1 MLEVRNLSKAFGG
14 LKVTRD
20 VSFALKPGERR
31 VILGPNGAGKT
42 TLFNLLVGEL
52 EPTSGDIRIG
62 EESVTALS
70 VSQRARLGLSRSY
83 QKNNLFED
91 LSVRENLL
99 LAASAGQSKITWMV
113 RDSFRDRSVRDTVT
127 EVAEL
132 VALTE
137 VLDRPVR
144 AVSYGNR
151 RQLEVGLALATKP
164 RILLMDEPTSGVG
177 PAMIDG
183 FHRLLQSLPRDL
195 TIVIIEHDLDLA
207 FDVADRITV
216 LNFGEIVFEGTPEE
230 TRGNKVVRDIYLG
243 DWQSDA

>member
-1 MLEVRNLSKAFGG
+1 MLEVQNLCKSFGG
-14 LKVTRD
+14 LRVTRD
-20 VSFALKPGERR
+20 VSFRLEPGERR

-52 EPTSGDIRIG
+52 TATSGDILIDGR
-62 EESVTALS
+62 SVTGLS

-91 LSVRENLL
+91 LTIRENLL
-99 LAASAGQSKITWMV
+99 LAVSAGQGKIAWMV
-113 RDSFRDRSVRDTVT
+113 KDSFQDPAVQESVS
-127 EVAEL
+127 EVATR
-132 VALTE
+132 VGLTE
-137 VLDRPVR
+137 VLDKPVR

-164 RILLMDEPTSGVG
+164 TILLMDEPTSGVG

-183 FHRLLQSLPRDL
+183 FNKLLQSLPRDL
-195 TIVIIEHDLDLA
+195 TVVIIEHDLDLA

-216 LNFGEIVFEGTPEE
+216 LNFGEVVFEGTPDE

>member
-1 MLEVRNLSKAFGG
+1 MLEVRELCKSFGG

-20 VSFALKPGERR
+20 VTFALEPGERR

-52 EPTSGDIRIG
+52 APTSGDILIDG
-62 EESVTALS
+62 HSISGLS

-91 LSVRENLL
+91 LSIRENLL
-99 LAASAGQSKITWMV
+99 LAVSAGQQKTKWMIK
-113 RDSFRDRSVRDTVT
+113 DSFQDKAVRETVV
-127 EVAEL
+127 EVAER

-137 VLDRPVR
+137 ALDKPVR
-144 AVSYGNR
+144 SVSYGNR
-151 RQLEVGLALATKP
+151 LQLEVGLALATKP
-164 RILLMDEPTSGVG
+164 SILLMDEPTSGVG

-195 TIVIIEHDLDLA
+195 TVVIIEHDLDLA

-230 TRGNKVVRDIYLG
+230 TRGNEVVRNIYLG